1 MGDYSNLDDFAATM
15 QQMQQQMQQTIQAH
29 QQAAQQADKLTANV
43 DQLLKNNQEKCFS
56 MEEVTAGQIQ
66 NTQEVAPEAEK
77 KENDQQGFPQNFQGK
92 TFIFSQAQNWFVGQN
107 QNQNQQKPQSN
118 QQVVSAA
125 GNGQPDE
132 LKGLGMMMQQL
143 SEGAEERTEHL
154 ASSKVI
160 VPDEPTKIPPVR
172 VYVIKVPYPIPPRHL
187 MDPFSA
193 EQLAGYRKMV
203 RRFPRK
209 ISFEHAWEIR
219 QLHMFF
225 KNCRETREE
234 IKALF
239 TEELTSSLKVLPKV
253 VDPVKFSF
261 PCSIAGVKFKEILC
275 DSRSSVNLISKAIV
289 DELGIVDVEL
299 SLVTMTFGNSST
311 TVPYGTICNLHVH
324 VGDCMLHTEFQ
335 VVEMN
340 KDQEMALIF
349 GMSFMAIVGAII
361 DLANKRVS
369 FSNFNKMV
377 FYKYVPTRSQ
387 IRYAS
392 CIKVVS
398 GEQLKIFSKK
408 ELDDNSRIEEVLD
421 GDSHTDTK
429 DLNGNAKLRRLL
441 APILIQYVSIAQM
454 SSCPC
459 ILYVAS
465 SDFSGPRTHMRRQ
478 LRSLWAPA
486 PTT

>member
-1 MGDYSNLDDFAATM
+1 
-15 QQMQQQMQQTIQAH
+15 
-29 QQAAQQADKLTANV
+29 
-43 DQLLKNNQEKCFS
+43 
-56 MEEVTAGQIQ
+56 MEEVTAVQIQ
-66 NTQEVAPEAEK
+66 NTQESGTKSVR
-77 KENDQQGFPQNFQGK
+77 QN
-92 TFIFSQAQNWFVGQN
+92 QN

-118 QQVVSAA
+118 QQVVPAA

-132 LKGLGMMMQQL
+132 LKG
-143 SEGAEERTEHL
+143 SEERTEHP
-154 ASSKVI
+154 ASSKVT
-160 VPDEPTKIPPVR
+160 VPDKPTKIPPVR

-187 MDPFSA
+187 MDPIST
-193 EQLAGYRKMV
+193 EQLAGFRKMV

-209 ISFEHAWEIR
+209 ISFEHAWGIQ

-253 VDPVKFSF
+253 VDPINFSF

-289 DELGIVDVEL
+289 DELGIVDVEI

-311 TVPYGTICNLHVH
+311 AVPYGTICNLHVH

-349 GMSFMAIVGAII
+349 GMSFMATVGAII

-369 FSNFNKMV
+369 FSNFNK
-377 FYKYVPTRSQ
+377 K
-387 IRYAS
+387 
-392 CIKVVS
+392 
-398 GEQLKIFSKK
+398 LKIFSKK
-408 ELDDNSRIEEVLD
+408 ELDDNNRIEEVLD
-421 GDSHTDTK
+421 GDSHTNTK
-429 DLNGNAKLRRLL
+429 DLNGNAKVKEKVLKKRVKGD
-441 APILIQYVSIAQM
+441 PTMILIPRNCDEKFIEYEVK
-454 SSCPC
+454 CKGTFKP
-459 ILYVAS
+459 
-465 SDFSGPRTHMRRQ
+465 FS
-478 LRSLWAPA
+478 
-486 PTT
+486 